1 MKRILFASE
10 GWSFSYIHSFQ
21 THNLTSGVLWF
32 TFLQATL
39 STLLT
44 IIIGLPLAW
53 ILARYHWKKA
63 PLMRAIL
70 TMPFVTPTI
79 VAAMGFLAIIGRGG
93 LNLIGNEDYRF
104 MALILAHAWFNI
116 ALIIRFVEPV
126 ISRVHPSMEEQ
137 LRFSTNGKD
146 AVSEDTMFLDSHT
159 LAINFEWCHFDL
171 YFFIYL
177 IRNDKMD
184 YTR

>member
-1 MKRILFASE
+1 
-10 GWSFSYIHSFQ
+10 
-21 THNLTSGVLWF
+21 
-32 TFLQATL
+32 
-39 STLLT
+39 
-44 IIIGLPLAW
+44 
-53 ILARYHWKKA
+53 
-63 PLMRAIL
+63 
-70 TMPFVTPTI
+70 
-79 VAAMGFLAIIGRGG
+79 MGFLAIIGRGG
-93 LNLIGNEDYRF
+93 LNLIENEDYRF

-126 ISRVHPSMEEQ
+126 ISRVH
-137 LRFSTNGKD
+137 LYGRATKVSTNGKD

-171 YFFIYL
+171 HFFIYL